1 MRAGRT
7 EIRRTFGRGLRPPA
21 IPDGAPSV
29 LADVPSPYHAELAD
43 DALVAGLAVEDAD
56 AATAF
61 VRRFQAKVFGMALAV
76 TRDPTLAD
84 DVAQEAFLRAWR
96 SASTY
101 DGVRGSVAAWL
112 LTITRNVAIDA
123 VRARRSTP
131 ADDEQLDRLLHS
143 TLGGDGHTD
152 ATGEAAS
159 TRVEA
164 ARVVARLRALPP
176 EQARAVVLAVYGGC
190 TAEEVGEREGIPL
203 GTAKTRI
210 RTGLRRL
217 RAAIEAPAPRAQR
230 LTEEEHG

>member
-1 MRAGRT
+1 MTHRT
-7 EIRRTFGRGLRPPA
+7 GLRKAA
-21 IPDGAPSV
+21 IPARPRPV
-29 LADVPSPYHAELAD
+29 LDDVSSPYHAELAD

-61 VRRFQAKVFGMALAV
+61 VRRFQPKVFGIALAV

-123 VRARRSTP
+123 VRARRTTP
-131 ADDEQLDRLLHS
+131 TDDDQLDRLLQS
-143 TLGGDGHTD
+143 TFGGDDHTD
-152 ATGEAAS
+152 GTGEEAAR
-159 TRVEA
+159 RVEA
-164 ARVVARLRALPP
+164 AAVVARLRALPP
-176 EQARAVVLAVYGGC
+176 DQARAVVLAVYGGC
-190 TAEEVGEREGIPL
+190 TAEEVGQREGVPL

-217 RAAIEAPAPRAQR
+217 RAASAPRAER
-230 LTEEEHG
+230 ETEEERHG

>member
-1 MRAGRT
+1 LRDRRA
-7 EIRRTFGRGLRPPA
+7 IRAAST
-21 IPDGAPSV
+21 DVVPS
-29 LADVPSPYHAELAD
+29 VPSPYHAELAD

-61 VRRFQAKVFGMALAV
+61 VRRFQPKVFGLALAV
-76 TRDPTLAD
+76 TRDAALAD

-101 DGVRGSVAAWL
+101 DAVRGSVAAWL

-123 VRARRSTP
+123 VRARRATP
-131 ADDEQLDRLLHS
+131 TDEDQLDRLLQSAFGADDHADG
-143 TLGGDGHTD
+143 TGD
-152 ATGEAAS
+152 EAA
-159 TRVEA
+159 RHIEA
-164 ARVVARLRALPP
+164 ARVVTRMRQLPA

-190 TAEEVGEREGIPL
+190 TAEEIGRREGVPL

-217 RAAIEAPAPRAQR
+217 RAASEPSAEQEAQHR
-230 LTEEEHG
+230 G

>member
-1 MRAGRT
+1 
-7 EIRRTFGRGLRPPA
+7 
-21 IPDGAPSV
+21 
-29 LADVPSPYHAELAD
+29 VPSPYHAELAD

-61 VRRFQAKVFGMALAV
+61 VRRFQPKVFGLALAV

-101 DGVRGSVAAWL
+101 DVVRGSVAAWL

-131 ADDEQLDRLLHS
+131 TDTEHLDRLLQS
-143 TLGGDGHTD
+143 AFGGDGHAD
-152 ATGEAAS
+152 ATGEEAAS
-159 TRVEA
+159 HIEV
-164 ARVVARLRALPP
+164 ARVVDRLRGLPP
-176 EQARAVVLAVYGGC
+176 EQARAVVLAVFGGC
-190 TAEEVGEREGIPL
+190 TAEEIGQREGVPL

-217 RAAIEAPAPRAQR
+217 RAAADPRRDEESRASPRAGER
-230 LTEEEHG
+230 RGSETEDSDG

>member
-1 MRAGRT
+1 
-7 EIRRTFGRGLRPPA
+7 
-21 IPDGAPSV
+21 
-29 LADVPSPYHAELAD
+29 VPVPHHAELAD

-61 VRRFQAKVFGMALAV
+61 VRRFQAKVYGMAVSV
-76 TRDPTLAD
+76 TRDSTLAD

-101 DGVRGSVAAWL
+101 DSVRGSVAAWL

-131 ADDEQLDRLLHS
+131 ALDDELDRLLQSALRADNHA
-143 TLGGDGHTD
+143 DV
-152 ATGEAAS
+152 TGEAVA
-159 TRVEA
+159 TRAEA
-164 ARVVARLRALPP
+164 ARAVARLRTLPV
-176 EQARAVVLAVYGGC
+176 EQARAVVLAVFGGC
-190 TAEEVGEREGIPL
+190 TAEEIGVREGVPL

-217 RAAIEAPAPRAQR
+217 RQAEGVRAE
-230 LTEEEHG
+230 LETGTEDRRG

>member
-1 MRAGRT
+1 M
-7 EIRRTFGRGLRPPA
+7 PA
-21 IPDGAPSV
+21 PH
-29 LADVPSPYHAELAD
+29 HAELAD

-61 VRRFQAKVFGMALAV
+61 VRRFQAKVFGMALSV

-101 DGVRGSVAAWL
+101 DGVRGSVSAWL
-112 LTITRNVAIDA
+112 LTITRNVAIDT

-131 ADDEQLDRLLHS
+131 ADDEELDRLLQAA
-143 TLGGDGHTD
+143 LRGGATADV
-152 ATGEAAS
+152 TGEAATS
-159 TRVEA
+159 SVEA
-164 ARVVARLRALPP
+164 ARVVARLRTLPA
-176 EQARAVVLAVYGGC
+176 EQARAVVLAVFAAC
-190 TAEEVGEREGIPL
+190 TAEEVARRERIPL

-217 RAAIEAPAPRAQR
+217 RQAEGSAGRGAAEMETT
-230 LTEEEHG
+230 TEDRRG